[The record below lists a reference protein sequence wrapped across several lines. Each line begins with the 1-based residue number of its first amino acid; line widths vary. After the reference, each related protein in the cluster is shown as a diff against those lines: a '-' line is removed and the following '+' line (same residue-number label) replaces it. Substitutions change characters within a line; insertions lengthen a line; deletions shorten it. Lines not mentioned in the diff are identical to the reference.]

1 MTSKVGKIEKT
12 LDVATRITSDFSGF
26 HVVDTL
32 SRRLA
37 AITSFDKLAR
47 HATGKLKLSPAD
59 IKRYRNIKI
68 FKHPGIIK
76 LLICGTI

>member
-26 HVVDTL
+26 HAVDTL

-37 AITSFDKLAR
+37 TITSFDKLAR
-47 HATGKLKLSPAD
+47 HATGKRSEERRVGKEC
-59 IKRYRNIKI
+59 RYRWS
-68 FKHPGIIK
+68 P
-76 LLICGTI
+76 